1 MLNDRDALQHADTIR
16 RVVLC
21 TGKIAIDLLANA
33 SRAQAEDV
41 AIVRV
46 ELLYP
51 FPEQALEQT
60 LAAYPNARE
69 VVWVQEE
76 PENMGAWNYIAPH
89 LTTLLGSRMKLHL
102 VSRPALSSPATGF
115 SDLFQLEQER
125 IIELALHTSAKI
137 RSA

>member
-1 MLNDRDALQHADTIR
+1 M
-16 RVVLC
+16 LC

-51 FPEQALEQT
+51 FPERALEQT

-102 VSRPALSSPATGF
+102 VSRPARSSPATGF

-125 IIELALHTSAKI
+125 IIEQALHTSAKI